1 MKLLLFILAAS
12 PAWGSVL
19 PGAEPAV
26 EFRVADES
34 SVVPD
39 RYLVSLEDEH
49 TLPEHWKAI
58 GRDLSRDGED
68 FVYMEGIN
76 VYVVTLRDA
85 DIVHKAIRT
94 DAKVEIVESMSPKV
108 SYLVLSYTLRASMG
122 IERSTQ
128 LISRHSGPICILG
141 L

>member
-1 MKLLLFILAAS
+1 MKLSLFILAVS

-39 RYLVSLEDEH
+39 RYLVSLEDGH
-49 TLPEHWKAI
+49 TLLEHWKAI
-58 GRDLSRDGED
+58 GQDLSRDGED

-76 VYVVTLRDA
+76 AYGVTLRDA
-85 DIVHKAIRT
+85 DVVHKGIRT
-94 DAKVEIVESMSPKV
+94 DAKVEIVESMSLKSV
-108 SYLVLSYTLRASMG
+108 YLVLSYTLRVSME
-122 IERSTQ
+122 IEAC
-128 LISRHSGPICILG
+128 G
-141 L
+141 